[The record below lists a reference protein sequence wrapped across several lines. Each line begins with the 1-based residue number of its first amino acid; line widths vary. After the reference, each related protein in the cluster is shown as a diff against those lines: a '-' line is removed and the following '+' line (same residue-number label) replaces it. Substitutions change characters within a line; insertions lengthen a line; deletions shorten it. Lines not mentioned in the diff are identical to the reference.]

1 MTQSEKRRKLNGDI
15 TTELCGLSGLSQVM
29 NTSENEALFALADL
43 LGPAVNRLLGL
54 LEESDNIDSFAIELH
69 GLKGLAMAM
78 EESGSEIT
86 LALSDLLGPAVNRLL
101 NLIEELE
108 QAS

>member
-1 MTQSEKRRKLNGDI
+1 MSCLKRQKTKTDRLVSESMRKGADMTQSEKRRKLSGDI
-15 TTELCGLSGLSQVM
+15 TTELCGLSGLSQVL

-43 LGPAVNRLLGL
+43 LGPAVNRLL
-54 LEESDNIDSFAIELH
+54 
-69 GLKGLAMAM
+69 
-78 EESGSEIT
+78 
-86 LALSDLLGPAVNRLL
+86 

>member
-1 MTQSEKRRKLNGDI
+1 MTQSEQRRKLTCDI

-43 LGPAVNRLLGL
+43 LGPAVNRLL
-54 LEESDNIDSFAIELH
+54 
-69 GLKGLAMAM
+69 
-78 EESGSEIT
+78 
-86 LALSDLLGPAVNRLL
+86 

>member
-1 MTQSEKRRKLNGDI
+1 MTQSEKRRKLSGDI
-15 TTELCGLSGLSQVM
+15 TTELCGLSGLSQVL

-43 LGPAVNRLLGL
+43 LGPV
-54 LEESDNIDSFAIELH
+54 
-69 GLKGLAMAM
+69 
-78 EESGSEIT
+78 
-86 LALSDLLGPAVNRLL
+86 VNRLL